1 MTFATSPVRRALV
14 ADDAV
19 VFLFISSICSSLAGG
34 NREMCV
40 LRKHNLY

>member
-19 VFLFISSICSSLAGG
+19 VFFFYFF
-34 NREMCV
+34 
-40 LRKHNLY
+40 NLLQLGWCKQGDVCAA